1 MLLASFAVLAANKQ
15 EPRVQLTAEQIQIIK
30 EQAEYDAINENNL
43 DPGAAIDNNQK
54 LDNIDRANSFI
65 LTPPKLE
72 PIKRITIDTLGN
84 QLKRPPVI
92 NVYPNQITV
101 FTFTDSMGQAWPLKS
116 KPIVG
121 APAFYKIY
129 YDENIP
135 GVVTIETTARY
146 VPTNMAV
153 TLFDRVQPIQF
164 QLRSNGHKLNGD
176 VRVKVIGKS
185 RLNTSTAVTDTY
197 SIPTLNNSAANSF
210 LVSPPDDA
218 ERIRVIGDK
227 ATQVWSWKQKC
238 YVKTPFQI
246 TNPQKPID
254 IQSQA
259 DAANKIYVFSSLP
272 GAIAVFDEVS
282 GEIKSIRVVGGCL

>member
-1 MLLASFAVLAANKQ
+1 MLLASFAVLAADKQ

-92 NVYPNQITV
+92 NVYTNQITV